1 MHKQSPEKTGHLSP
15 DLDIQPDFFKIMHK
29 RPAIFAAP
37 NKEGRSNDRLS

>member
-1 MHKQSPEKTGHLSP
+1 MHEQSPKKTLYLTP